1 MNNTPLEIL
10 YKNLISRLWEELL
23 FFIPDN
29 EISNEFLENHEEIE
43 FEKFRNKIIII
54 DYYKGPI
61 LYKTDRNNNLIIL
74 KNSSLKKSTRQ
85 LLNAKANFDEQEF
98 SYILELYY
106 EQVEC
111 LYFITNWLN
120 KNITQVLSQED
131 SILGLFKLQ
140 HNFYKSHFETILKQ
154 FYPNIQ
160 SLPKGNFNIGKS
172 LESSLPQIT
181 KLFNTDNKQNIILEA
196 SNLQEDRH
204 ENLPT
209 SINKKE
215 QKRKIKKPP
224 IISDTEAETILLKRI
239 FNIDLD
245 IHK

>member
-10 YKNLISRLWEELL
+10 YKNLISKLWEELL

-43 FEKFRNKIIII
+43 FEKFRNKIIVI

-61 LYKTDRNNNLIIL
+61 LYKTDRDNNLIIL
-74 KNSSLKKSTRQ
+74 KNTSLKKSTRQ

-120 KNITQVLSQED
+120 KNITQVLPQED
-131 SILGLFKLQ
+131 TILGLFKLQ
-140 HNFYKSHFETILKQ
+140 YNFHKSHFETILKQ
-154 FYPNIQ
+154 FYPDMQ
-160 SLPKGNFNIGKS
+160 FLPKGNFNIGKS
-172 LESSLPQIT
+172 LASSFPHVS
-181 KLFNTDNKQNIILEA
+181 KLFYTRDSQNIIPGV
-196 SNLQEDRH
+196 SNLQEELH

-209 SINKKE
+209 STNKKT
-215 QKRKIKKPP
+215 QRSKNKKLPL
-224 IISDTEAETILLKRI
+224 ISDSEVETILLERI
-239 FNIDLD
+239 FNIDSKVL
-245 IHK
+245 K

>member
-61 LYKTDRNNNLIIL
+61 LYKMDRNNNLIIL

-120 KNITQVLSQED
+120 KNITQVLPQED

-154 FYPNIQ
+154 FYPNMQ

-196 SNLQEDRH
+196 SNLLEDRH

-239 FNIDLD
+239 FNIDLE

>member
-29 EISNEFLENHEEIE
+29 EISNDFLENHEEIE
-43 FEKFRNKIIII
+43 FEKFRGKIIVI
-54 DYYKGPI
+54 DYDKGPT
-61 LYKTDRNNNLIIL
+61 LYKTDRDNNLIIL
-74 KNSSLKKSTRQ
+74 KDSTLKKSTRQ
-85 LLNAKANFDEQEF
+85 LLNAKANFNEQEF

-106 EQVEC
+106 EQIEC

-120 KNITQVLSQED
+120 KNITQVLPQED
-131 SILGLFKLQ
+131 TILGLFKLQ
-140 HNFYKSHFETILKQ
+140 YNFHKSHFETILKQ
-154 FYPNIQ
+154 FYPDMQ

-172 LESSLPQIT
+172 LESTLPQIT
-181 KLFNTDNKQNIILEA
+181 KLFNTENKQKIIPEA
-196 SNLQEDRH
+196 SNLQEDRQ

-215 QKRKIKKPP
+215 RKRKIKKPP

-239 FNIDLD
+239 FNID
-245 IHK
+245 

>member
-43 FEKFRNKIIII
+43 FEKFRNKIIVI

-61 LYKTDRNNNLIIL
+61 LYKTDRDNNLIIL
-74 KNSSLKKSTRQ
+74 KNSSLKKSIRQ

-98 SYILELYY
+98 SYLLELYY

-120 KNITQVLSQED
+120 KNITQVLPQED
-131 SILGLFKLQ
+131 TILGLFKLQ
-140 HNFYKSHFETILKQ
+140 YNFHKSHFETILKQ
-154 FYPNIQ
+154 FYPDMH

-172 LESSLPQIT
+172 LESSFPHVS
-181 KLFNTDNKQNIILEA
+181 KLFYTRDTQNVIPGV
-196 SNLQEDRH
+196 SNLQEELH

-209 SINKKE
+209 STNKKT
-215 QKRKIKKPP
+215 QRSKNKKLPL
-224 IISDTEAETILLKRI
+224 ISDSEAETILLKRI
-239 FNIDLD
+239 FNINSKVL
-245 IHK
+245 K

>member
-10 YKNLISRLWEELL
+10 YKNLISRVWEELL

-29 EISNEFLENHEEIE
+29 EISNDFLENNEEIE
-43 FEKFRNKIIII
+43 FEKFRSKIIVI
-54 DYYKGPI
+54 DYYKGPT
-61 LYKTDRNNNLIIL
+61 LYETDRDNNLITL
-74 KNSSLKKSTRQ
+74 KDSTLKKSTRQ
-85 LLNAKANFDEQEF
+85 LLNAKANFNEQEF

-120 KNITQVLSQED
+120 KNITQVLPQQD

-140 HNFYKSHFETILKQ
+140 HNYYKSHFETILKQ
-154 FYPNIQ
+154 FYPDMQ

-172 LESSLPQIT
+172 LESSLPHLS
-181 KLFNTDNKQNIILEA
+181 KLFYSRDKQNVIPEV
-196 SNLQEDRH
+196 SDLQEVRH

-209 SINKKE
+209 STNKKT
-215 QKRKIKKPP
+215 QRSKNKKLPL
-224 IISDTEAETILLKRI
+224 ISDSEAETILLQRI
-239 FNIDLD
+239 FNIDSKLL
-245 IHK
+245 

>member
-23 FFIPDN
+23 FFVPDN

-43 FEKFRNKIIII
+43 FEKFRNKILVI
-54 DYYKGPI
+54 DYHKGPTFYE
-61 LYKTDRNNNLIIL
+61 LDRDNSMIIL
-74 KNSSLKKSTRQ
+74 KDSTLKKSTRQ
-85 LLNAKANFDEQEF
+85 LLNAKANFNEQEF

-120 KNITQVLSQED
+120 KNVTQVLPQED
-131 SILGLFKLQ
+131 TILGLFKLQ
-140 HNFYKSHFETILKQ
+140 YNFHKSHFETILKQ
-154 FYPNIQ
+154 FYPDMH

-172 LESSLPQIT
+172 LESSFPHVS
-181 KLFNTDNKQNIILEA
+181 KLFYTRDPQNVIPGV
-196 SNLQEDRH
+196 SNLQEELH

-209 SINKKE
+209 STNKKTQRSKN
-215 QKRKIKKPP
+215 QKLPL
-224 IISDTEAETILLKRI
+224 ISDSEAETILLKRI
-239 FNIDLD
+239 FNIDSKVL
-245 IHK
+245 K

>member
-43 FEKFRNKIIII
+43 FEKYRNKIIVI

-61 LYKTDRNNNLIIL
+61 LYKKDRDNNLIIL

-98 SYILELYY
+98 NYILELYY

-120 KNITQVLSQED
+120 KNITQVLPQED
-131 SILGLFKLQ
+131 TILGLFKLQ
-140 HNFYKSHFETILKQ
+140 YNFHKSHFETILKQ
-154 FYPNIQ
+154 FYPDMHF
-160 SLPKGNFNIGKS
+160 LPKGNFNIGKS
-172 LESSLPQIT
+172 LESSFPHVS
-181 KLFNTDNKQNIILEA
+181 KLFYTRDTQNVIPGV
-196 SNLQEDRH
+196 SNLQEELH

-209 SINKKE
+209 STNKKT
-215 QKRKIKKPP
+215 QRSKNKKLPL
-224 IISDTEAETILLKRI
+224 ISDSEAETILLERI
-239 FNIDLD
+239 FNIDSKVL
-245 IHK
+245 K

>member
-1 MNNTPLEIL
+1 MNNTSLEIL
-10 YKNLISRLWEELL
+10 YKHLISSLWEELL

-29 EISNEFLENHEEIE
+29 KVSNEFLENHEEIE
-43 FEKFRNKIIII
+43 FEKFRNKILVI

-61 LYKTDRNNNLIIL
+61 LHETDRDNNLIIL
-74 KNSSLKKSTRQ
+74 KDSTLKKSTRQ
-85 LLNAKANFDEQEF
+85 LLNAKANFNEQEF
-98 SYILELYY
+98 SYNLELYY

-120 KNITQVLSQED
+120 KNITQVLPQED

-140 HNFYKSHFETILKQ
+140 YNFYKSHFETILKQ
-154 FYPNIQ
+154 FYPDMQ

-181 KLFNTDNKQNIILEA
+181 KLFNTGGEQNITSEA
-196 SNLQEDRH
+196 SSLQEDRH

-209 SINKKE
+209 SINKKA
-215 QKRKIKKPP
+215 QKRKIKKRP

-239 FNIDLD
+239 FNIDLE

>member
-43 FEKFRNKIIII
+43 FEKFRNKIIVI
-54 DYYKGPI
+54 DYYKGPT
-61 LYKTDRNNNLIIL
+61 LYNTDRDNNLIIL

-98 SYILELYY
+98 NYILELYY

-120 KNITQVLSQED
+120 KNITQVLPQED
-131 SILGLFKLQ
+131 TILGLFKLQ
-140 HNFYKSHFETILKQ
+140 YNFHKSHFETILKQ
-154 FYPNIQ
+154 FYPDMH

-196 SNLQEDRH
+196 SNLQEERH

-209 SINKKE
+209 STNKKT
-215 QKRKIKKPP
+215 QRSKNKKLPL
-224 IISDTEAETILLKRI
+224 ISDSEAETILLKRI
-239 FNIDLD
+239 FNIDSKVL
-245 IHK
+245 K

>member
-23 FFIPDN
+23 FFIPHN

-43 FEKFRNKIIII
+43 FEKFRNKIIVI
-54 DYYKGPI
+54 DYYKGPT
-61 LYKTDRNNNLIIL
+61 LYKTDRDNNLIIL

-106 EQVEC
+106 EQTEC

-120 KNITQVLSQED
+120 KNITQVLPQED

-140 HNFYKSHFETILKQ
+140 HNYHKSHFETILKQ
-154 FYPNIQ
+154 FYPDMQ

-209 SINKKE
+209 PINKKE

-239 FNIDLD
+239 FNIDLE

>member
-43 FEKFRNKIIII
+43 FEKFRNKIIVI

-61 LYKTDRNNNLIIL
+61 LYKTDRDNNLIIL
-74 KNSSLKKSTRQ
+74 KNTSLKKSTRQ

-120 KNITQVLSQED
+120 KNITQVLPQED
-131 SILGLFKLQ
+131 TILGLFKLQ
-140 HNFYKSHFETILKQ
+140 YNFHKSHFETILKQ
-154 FYPNIQ
+154 FYPDMH

-172 LESSLPQIT
+172 LASSFPHVS
-181 KLFNTDNKQNIILEA
+181 KLFYTRVTQNVIPGV
-196 SNLQEDRH
+196 SNLQEELH

-209 SINKKE
+209 STNKKT
-215 QKRKIKKPP
+215 QRSKNKKLPL
-224 IISDTEAETILLKRI
+224 ISDSEAETILLERI
-239 FNIDLD
+239 FNIDSKVL
-245 IHK
+245 K

>member
-43 FEKFRNKIIII
+43 FEKFRNKIIVI

-61 LYKTDRNNNLIIL
+61 LYKTDRDNNLIIL
-74 KNSSLKKSTRQ
+74 KNTSLKKSTRQ

-120 KNITQVLSQED
+120 KNITQVLPQED
-131 SILGLFKLQ
+131 TILGLFKLQ
-140 HNFYKSHFETILKQ
+140 YSFHKSHFETILKQ
-154 FYPNIQ
+154 FYPDMQ

-172 LESSLPQIT
+172 LESSFPHVS
-181 KLFNTDNKQNIILEA
+181 KLFNTRDPQNIIPGV
-196 SNLQEDRH
+196 SNLQEKLH
-204 ENLPT
+204 ENLPIST
-209 SINKKE
+209 DKKTQRSKNKKL
-215 QKRKIKKPP
+215 PL
-224 IISDTEAETILLKRI
+224 ISDSEAEAILLKRI
-239 FNIDLD
+239 FNITSKVL
-245 IHK
+245 K

>member
-1 MNNTPLEIL
+1 MPLEIL
-10 YKNLISRLWEELL
+10 YKNLISKLWEELL

-43 FEKFRNKIIII
+43 FEKFRNKIIVI

-61 LYKTDRNNNLIIL
+61 LYKTDRDNNLIIL
-74 KNSSLKKSTRQ
+74 KNSSLKKSIRQ

-98 SYILELYY
+98 SYLLELYY

-120 KNITQVLSQED
+120 KNITQVLPQED
-131 SILGLFKLQ
+131 TILGLFKLQ
-140 HNFYKSHFETILKQ
+140 YNFHKSHFETILKQ
-154 FYPNIQ
+154 FYPDMH

-172 LESSLPQIT
+172 LESSFPHVS
-181 KLFNTDNKQNIILEA
+181 KLFYTRDTQNVIPGV
-196 SNLQEDRH
+196 SNLQEELH

-209 SINKKE
+209 STNKKT
-215 QKRKIKKPP
+215 QRSKNKKPP
-224 IISDTEAETILLKRI
+224 LISDSEAETILLKRI
-239 FNIDLD
+239 FNINSKVL
-245 IHK
+245 K

>member
-43 FEKFRNKIIII
+43 FEKYRNKIIVI

-61 LYKTDRNNNLIIL
+61 LYKKDRDNNLIIL

-120 KNITQVLSQED
+120 KNITQVLPQED
-131 SILGLFKLQ
+131 TILGFFKLQ
-140 HNFYKSHFETILKQ
+140 YNFHKSHFETILKQ
-154 FYPNIQ
+154 FYPDMH

-172 LESSLPQIT
+172 LESSFPYVS
-181 KLFNTDNKQNIILEA
+181 KLFYTRDTQNVIPGV
-196 SNLQEDRH
+196 SNLQEELH

-209 SINKKE
+209 STNKKT
-215 QKRKIKKPP
+215 QRSKNKKLPL
-224 IISDTEAETILLKRI
+224 ISDSEAETILLKRI
-239 FNIDLD
+239 FNIDSKVL
-245 IHK
+245 K

>member
-1 MNNTPLEIL
+1 MSKTPLEIL

-29 EISNEFLENHEEIE
+29 EISNEFLKNHEEIE
-43 FEKFRNKIIII
+43 LEKFRNKIIVI

-61 LYKTDRNNNLIIL
+61 LYKTDRDNNLIIL
-74 KNSSLKKSTRQ
+74 KNSSLKTSTRQ

-120 KNITQVLSQED
+120 KNITQVLPQED
-131 SILGLFKLQ
+131 TILGLFKLQ
-140 HNFYKSHFETILKQ
+140 YNFHKSHFETILKQ
-154 FYPNIQ
+154 FYPDMQ
-160 SLPKGNFNIGKS
+160 SLPKDNFNIGKS
-172 LESSLPQIT
+172 LESSFPHVS
-181 KLFNTDNKQNIILEA
+181 KLFYTRNTQNVIPGV
-196 SNLQEDRH
+196 SNLQEELH

-209 SINKKE
+209 STNKKT
-215 QKRKIKKPP
+215 QRSKNKKLSL
-224 IISDTEAETILLKRI
+224 ISDSKAETILLKRI
-239 FNIDLD
+239 FNIDSKVL
-245 IHK
+245 K

>member
-1 MNNTPLEIL
+1 MYMNNTPLEIL

-29 EISNEFLENHEEIE
+29 EISNDFLENHEEIE
-43 FEKFRNKIIII
+43 FEKFRGKIIVI
-54 DYYKGPI
+54 DYDKGPT
-61 LYKTDRNNNLIIL
+61 LYKTDRDNNLIIL
-74 KNSSLKKSTRQ
+74 KDSTLKKSTRQ
-85 LLNAKANFDEQEF
+85 LLNAKANFNEQEF

-106 EQVEC
+106 EQTEC
-111 LYFITNWLN
+111 LNFITNWLN
-120 KNITQVLSQED
+120 KNITQVLPQED

-154 FYPNIQ
+154 FYPDMQ

-172 LESSLPQIT
+172 LESTLPQIT
-181 KLFNTDNKQNIILEA
+181 KLFNTENKQKIIPEA
-196 SNLQEDRH
+196 SNLQEDRQ

-215 QKRKIKKPP
+215 RKRKIKKPP

-239 FNIDLD
+239 FNID
-245 IHK
+245 

>member
-1 MNNTPLEIL
+1 MNKTSLELL
-10 YKNLISRLWEELL
+10 YKNLISKLWEELL

-29 EISNEFLENHEEIE
+29 EVSNEFLENHKEIE
-43 FEKFRNKIIII
+43 FEKLRNKILVI
-54 DYYKGPI
+54 DYYKGPK
-61 LYKTDRNNNLIIL
+61 LYKTDRDNNLIIL

-120 KNITQVLSQED
+120 KNVTQVLPQED
-131 SILGLFKLQ
+131 TILGLFKLQ
-140 HNFYKSHFETILKQ
+140 YNFHKSHFETILKQ
-154 FYPNIQ
+154 FYPDMQ

-172 LESSLPQIT
+172 LASSFPHVS
-181 KLFNTDNKQNIILEA
+181 KLFYTRDTQNKIPGI
-196 SNLQEDRH
+196 SNLQEELN

-209 SINKKE
+209 STNKKT
-215 QKRKIKKPP
+215 QRSKNKKLPL
-224 IISDTEAETILLKRI
+224 ISDSEAETILLKRI
-239 FNIDLD
+239 FNIDSKVL
-245 IHK
+245 K